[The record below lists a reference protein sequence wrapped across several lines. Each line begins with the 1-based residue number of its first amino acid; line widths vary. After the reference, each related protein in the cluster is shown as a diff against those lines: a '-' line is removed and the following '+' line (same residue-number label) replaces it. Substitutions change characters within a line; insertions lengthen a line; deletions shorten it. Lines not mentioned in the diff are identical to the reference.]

1 VELPRRLAAAQGAVA
16 GLYPLTLGAFA
27 RAVAEPGL
35 LGRGLRS
42 WHSGHAALVA
52 ARLLQDEAARPS
64 AAPMVRTLM
73 VETPRAPAALAL
85 GRTLGELRRA
95 GVPPARIE
103 SLAAAGGATS
113 DDAERLQLLARAY
126 RRFHDEVEGRF
137 ADAST
142 LLRAARDRLAQARW
156 LDGAEALVVDD
167 LELEPLEW
175 ELLEALAARIP
186 VRQLERVRPAGLR
199 AGSFAERAA
208 GCMPAAAWYETP
220 LGALGPPAPPP
231 GLRRLRERLFEPPSG
246 EALRD
251 GSVELLTAPGE
262 AAEVRSIVRRLLSEA
277 KRGVPFEDMG
287 VILPRPDTYA
297 ALFTDV
303 LERVG
308 VPWRLHPSLPL
319 RHGRAARS
327 LLLLLRCR
335 GLARPAVLE
344 FLTFAPVPFA
354 DLLGEGA
361 EAQPAQWDA
370 ISREAG
376 IVSGLPRW
384 ILGLRAFTESQRV
397 EAETFPA
404 EDEGGSGAE
413 PGSGVSLRGPSA
425 GIDSRR
431 SPPNARARLLRR
443 AADGELLL
451 RLVELLSATLDA
463 LSGESTWPD
472 WSERLAAAL
481 DQWVGPEQDRER
493 LVGVIADLAAL
504 GELGR
509 SARWDE
515 VEAVLDARLTWER
528 MPLRPREGGAVHV
541 GALDAIAGLPFRV
554 LAIPGLVEGGF
565 PGVVRPDPFLLDAE
579 REALAA
585 LEPPPAAPAPL
596 AGRPPARS
604 GQLALFDAAPPE
616 PAADAAVARLP
627 TAQDRVLEARR
638 LFHRAVSQ
646 ATERLVLSYPRA
658 DARTGRERLPSLFF
672 AAAASTLAGRPLS
685 TRELAAWVAE
695 DDPTAVETD
704 DALDVSERDRSRV
717 QRGGSEAVRAL
728 AAGSPFFRWSH
739 LAAYERWSPQLT
751 AHDGL
756 VWPLPPELAAQ
767 IDPLRARRPVSASAL
782 ARYASCGFL
791 YLLEH
796 VLRLEP
802 ALEPEE
808 RIGLDPLERGLLFHD
823 VAETFLRERRD
834 RGELPVTDDEGS
846 RARLLEIARAK
857 VDKMIEGSPPRH
869 RLIWGLQWGAFE
881 DLLRSFLRR
890 EAANTR
896 LGTPA
901 HFEVAFGTRLPG
913 TDEPHSADPLEIDLG
928 EGRKLRVSG
937 KIDRIDVREDGTL
950 VLRDYKSGKAPG
962 PREDPGLFRGG
973 RQLQIPFYVLAAQK
987 LLPGRTVTYAFLDY
1001 VDQGRPV
1008 TFDLAEVTGDSFRK
1022 LLLHLAQ
1029 AMAGGRY
1036 VQEPA
1041 QCTWCD
1047 FTAVCGPRP
1056 LLELRRRFKIRD
1068 PRLQEYIRLRD
1079 YR

>member
-1 VELPRRLAAAQGAVA
+1 VSLRPLLLLTPSAAAAVELPRRLAAARGAVA

-27 RAVAEPGL
+27 RAVAEPFL

-52 ARLLQDEAARPS
+52 ARLLHDEAARPG
-64 AAPMVRTLM
+64 AAAMVRTLV
-73 VETPRAPAALAL
+73 VESPRAPGAVAL
-85 GRTLGELRRA
+85 GRTLSELRRA
-95 GVPPARIE
+95 GLLPARIE
-103 SLAAAGGATS
+103 SLAAKGGATE
-113 DDAERLQLLARAY
+113 DDDERLRLLARTY

-137 ADAST
+137 ADTST
-142 LLRAARDRLAQARW
+142 LLRAARDRVGEARW

-175 ELLEALAARIP
+175 ELLEALAAHLP
-186 VRQLERVRPAGLR
+186 VRYLQRERPPGLR
-199 AGSFAERAA
+199 AGSFAGRAA
-208 GCMPAAAWYETP
+208 PARIAPAAWEETP
-220 LGALGPPAPPP
+220 LAALAPAAPPEA
-231 GLRRLRERLFEPPSG
+231 LRRLRERLFEPPQG
-246 EALRD
+246 EPVRD
-251 GSVELLTAPGE
+251 AAVDLLTAPGE
-262 AAEVRSIVRRLLSEA
+262 AAEVRSIVRRLLREA
-277 KRGVPFEDMG
+277 ALGVPFEDMG
-287 VILPRPDTYA
+287 VVLPRPDTYA

-308 VPWRLHPSLPL
+308 VPYRLHPSLPL
-319 RHGRAARS
+319 RHGRASRS

-344 FLTFAPVPFA
+344 FLTFAPVPFGE
-354 DLLGEGA
+354 LLGA
-361 EAQPAQWDA
+361 EADVQPAQWDA

-384 ILGLRAFTESQRV
+384 ILGLRAFAESQRA
-397 EAETFPA
+397 EAELFA
-404 EDEGGSGAE
+404 SDDE
-413 PGSGVSLRGPSA
+413 RQ
-425 GIDSRR
+425 
-431 SPPNARARLLRR
+431 ARLRR
-443 AADGELLL
+443 RGADAERLL

-463 LSGESTWPD
+463 LSGEGSWPE

-493 LVGVIADLAAL
+493 LAGVVAELASL
-504 GELGR
+504 GELGAA
-509 SARWDE
+509 ARWDE

-528 MPLRPREGGAVHV
+528 MPLRAREGGAVHV
-541 GALDAIAGLPFRV
+541 GALDAIAGLTFRV

-585 LEPPPAAPAPL
+585 LDAPRPAAAPAPGRGGRTTAQLSLFDPAAPAAAAEPEEM
-596 AGRPPARS
+596 GRP
-604 GQLALFDAAPPE
+604 
-616 PAADAAVARLP
+616 VRLP

-646 ATERLVLSYPRA
+646 AGQRLILSYPRA

-685 TRELAAWVAE
+685 TRELAGWVAE
-695 DDPTAVETD
+695 DDPTAVETG
-704 DALDVSERDRSRV
+704 DALDVSERDRGRV
-717 QRGGSEAVRAL
+717 QRGGAEAVRAL
-728 AAGSPFFRWSH
+728 AAGSPFFKWSH
-739 LAAYERWSPQLT
+739 LSAHERWSSQLT

-767 IDPLRARRPVSASAL
+767 IDPLRARRPISASAL

-791 YLLEH
+791 YLMEY

-834 RGELPVTDDEGS
+834 AGELPVRDDEPS
-846 RARLLEIARAK
+846 RARLLEIAREK
-857 VDKMIEGSPPRH
+857 VDRMVEGSPPRH

-881 DLLRSFLRR
+881 DLLCTFLRR
-890 EAANTR
+890 EANNTR
-896 LGTPA
+896 LGRPA
-901 HFEVAFGTRLPG
+901 YFEVAFGTRVPA

-928 EGRKLRVSG
+928 EGRLLRVSG
-937 KIDRIDVREDGTL
+937 KIDRIDVRDDGTL

-987 LLPGRTVTYAFLDY
+987 LLPGRTVSFAFLDY

-1008 TFDLAEVTGDSFRK
+1008 TFDLQEATGESFRK
-1022 LLLHLAQ
+1022 LLLQLAQ

-1047 FTAVCGPRP
+1047 YTAVCGPQP
-1056 LLELRRRFKIRD
+1056 LLALRRRFKLRD
-1068 PRLQEYIRLRD
+1068 PKLQEYIRLRD

>member
-1 VELPRRLAAAQGAVA
+1 VELPRRLAAARGAVA

-27 RAVAEPGL
+27 RAVAEPAL

-52 ARLLQDEAARPS
+52 ARLLQEEAARPS
-64 AAPMVRTLM
+64 AAAMVRAL
-73 VETPRAPAALAL
+73 VVDTPRAPAAVAL

-95 GVPPARIE
+95 GVTPERIE
-103 SLAAAGGATS
+103 ALAAAGGATP
-113 DDAERLQLLARAY
+113 DDAERLSLLARAY
-126 RRFHDEVEGRF
+126 RRFHEEVEGRF

-142 LLRAARDRLAQARW
+142 LLRAARERLGEARW
-156 LDGAEALVVDD
+156 LDGAEALVADD

-175 ELLEALAARIP
+175 ALLDALAARLP
-186 VRQLERVRPAGLR
+186 VRTLDRER
-199 AGSFAERAA
+199 
-208 GCMPAAAWYETP
+208 
-220 LGALGPPAPPP
+220 PP
-231 GLRRLRERLFEPPSG
+231 GLRPGSFADRGGTRLRSAAWSDTPLAALAPPPPPAGLQRLRERLFEPPAG
-246 EALRD
+246 DAVRD
-251 GSVELLTAPGE
+251 GSAELLTAPGE
-262 AAEVRSIVRRLLSEA
+262 AAEVRSIVRRLLAEA
-277 KRGVPFEDMG
+277 QRGVPFEDMG
-287 VILPRPDTYA
+287 VVLPRPDTYA
-297 ALFTDV
+297 PLFTDV

-308 VPWRLHPSLPL
+308 VPYRLHPSLPL

-361 EAQPAQWDA
+361 DVQPARWDA

-376 IVSGLPRW
+376 IVASLPRW
-384 ILGLRAFTESQRV
+384 ILGLRAFAESQRS
-397 EAETFPA
+397 EAESFPA
-404 EDEGGSGAE
+404 EDE
-413 PGSGVSLRGPSA
+413 
-425 GIDSRR
+425 RR
-431 SPPNARARLLRR
+431 ERTLRR
-443 AADGELLL
+443 AADAELLL
-451 RLVELLSATLDA
+451 RLVELLSAALDA
-463 LSGESTWPD
+463 LSGEGTWPE
-472 WSERLAAAL
+472 WSQRLAAAL
-481 DQWVGPEQDRER
+481 DQWVGPEQDRAA
-493 LVGVIADLAAL
+493 LLGVVADLGSL
-504 GELGR
+504 GDLSRG
-509 SARWDE
+509 ARWDE
-515 VEAVLDARLTWER
+515 VEAVLEARLTWER
-528 MPLRPREGGAVHV
+528 MPLRGREGGAVHV
-541 GALDAIAGLPFRV
+541 GALDAIAGLTFRV

-579 REALAA
+579 REALAGV
-585 LEPPPAAPAPL
+585 PPPRPAAAAVPR
-596 AGRPPARS
+596 AGARTA
-604 GQLALFDAAPPE
+604 QLSLFDTAAPE
-616 PAADAAVARLP
+616 PAPAAALPDAPARLP

-638 LFHRAVSQ
+638 LFHRALSQ
-646 ATERLVLSYPRA
+646 AGERLILSYPRA

-695 DDPTAVETD
+695 DDPTAVEPD
-704 DALDVSERDRSRV
+704 DALDVSERDRARV
-717 QRGGSEAVRAL
+717 RRGGAEAVRAL

-739 LAAYERWSPQLT
+739 LAAHERWSSQLT

-756 VWPLPPELAAQ
+756 VWPLSPELAAQ

-791 YLLEH
+791 YLMEH

-808 RIGLDPLERGLLFHD
+808 RISLDPLERGLLFHD

-834 RGELPVTDDEGS
+834 RGELPVTDDEKN

-857 VDKMIEGSPPRH
+857 VDLMVAGSPPRH
-869 RLIWGLQWGAFE
+869 RLIWDLQWGAFE
-881 DLLRSFLRR
+881 DLLRTFLRR
-890 EAANTR
+890 EAGNTR

-901 HFEVAFGTRLPG
+901 YFEVAFGTRVPD
-913 TDEPHSADPLEIDLG
+913 TAEPHSADPLEIDLG
-928 EGRKLRVSG
+928 EGRTLRVSG
-937 KIDRIDVREDGTL
+937 KIDRIDVRDDGTL

-962 PREDPGLFRGG
+962 WREDPGLFRGG

-987 LLPGRTVTYAFLDY
+987 LLPGKTVSFAFLDY

-1008 TFDLAEVTGDSFRK
+1008 TFDLAEVTGESFRK

-1036 VQEPA
+1036 VQEPT

-1047 FTAVCGPRP
+1047 FTAVCGPQP
-1056 LLELRRRFKIRD
+1056 LLELRRRFKLRD
-1068 PRLQEYIRLRD
+1068 PRLQEYLRLRD
-1079 YR
+1079 YK